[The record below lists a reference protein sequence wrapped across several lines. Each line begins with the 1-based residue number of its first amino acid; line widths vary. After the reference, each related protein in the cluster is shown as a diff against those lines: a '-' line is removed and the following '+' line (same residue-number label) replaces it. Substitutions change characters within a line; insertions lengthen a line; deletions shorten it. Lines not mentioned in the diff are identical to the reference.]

1 MKNLNKKE
9 LYAKV
14 ENIKSIFNDIDKLS
28 ILKSDEERENFIK
41 INKNL
46 DNWLDRLKDERFKIA
61 LIGTTSAGKSTFANA
76 LLENDLL
83 PEDDKTTTFTS
94 ASIESSNEDK
104 VVIEFYSKTEFEDK
118 FKNLLDYLKIE
129 DESFDTI
136 NDYKIVELLKEEWQK
151 NSSQASEIK
160 DILKDRNIIKN
171 YLDKSTIALN
181 TVTKEV
187 INDYITKPEIARAV
201 RKITIY
207 STKFQGMRDLIIYDV
222 PGFDSP
228 TQLHKEQAEKFMKD
242 SEIVVLVHGYGASSD
257 LNESQVNML
266 RATKDEFGS
275 ILANKMIVVGNKI
288 DKEIP
293 NSQPQADEKIKKLS
307 DDLTNSLKKY
317 NIYRNKN
324 FIPVSAKAYLEEKG
338 VIEGSEI
345 SAKLKKLNIS
355 NGFSE
360 FKNRLEEM
368 LNDDALEVL
377 NRIVDKVLSEAT
389 DILKG
394 FAKDYNPKF
403 DEDKKRIDEISLVD
417 AQWVRIKNHLK
428 FELPKLKN
436 KIRDKNYNINE
447 NIIKQVKLEWIGKIK
462 ENVKTDLEFEKN
474 NITSGKDSIISATTL
489 NDKVRET
496 IYKKSLE
503 DIIRISTDVIEK
515 DTKNEVESI
524 FKILK
529 EVIYENKNIYE
540 EVLNQLI
547 NIFDEIT
554 TPYQYEKNSYKPLIN
569 RFLNS
574 IFEVIV
580 LARVGSEARKNK
592 FKNYEDNILGLLH
605 LTGNYNDIKGNFEQN
620 IIQNILIQQEN
631 IKLSGNAFEDL
642 LNFLKVA
649 NTEDEVEKEIVYDLE
664 KLEEL
669 FGSLVIKSAQIETP
683 FKDSLQDQIQALL
696 SEIESDDMNNSK
708 LRRFIVQNIRNI
720 SPDLYFNLE
729 IDEELKAK
737 ISAIIVKI
745 DEAYN

>member
-1 MKNLNKKE
+1 MKKLNKKE

-14 ENIKSIFNDIDKLS
+14 ENIKSLFNDIDKLS

-41 INKNL
+41 INNNL

-171 YLDKSTIALN
+171 YLDKSTIVLN

-242 SEIVVLVHGYGASSD
+242 SEIVVLVHGYGGSSD

-338 VIEGSEI
+338 VIAGSEI
-345 SAKLKKLNIS
+345 SAKLKNLNIS
-355 NGFSE
+355 NGFTE

-377 NRIVDKVLSEAT
+377 NRIVDKVLSEAI

-403 DEDKKRIDEISLVD
+403 DEDKKRMDEISLVD
-417 AQWVRIKNHLK
+417 AQWVRIKNNLK

-436 KIRDKNYNINE
+436 KIRDKSYNINE

-489 NDKVRET
+489 NDKVRER

-540 EVLNQLI
+540 EALSQLI
-547 NIFDEIT
+547 NVFDEIT

-574 IFEVIV
+574 VFEVIV

-605 LTGNYNDIKGNFEQN
+605 LTGNYDDIKGNFEQN

-745 DEAYN
+745 DEVYN

>member
-1 MKNLNKKE
+1 
-9 LYAKV
+9 
-14 ENIKSIFNDIDKLS
+14 
-28 ILKSDEERENFIK
+28 
-41 INKNL
+41 
-46 DNWLDRLKDERFKIA
+46 
-61 LIGTTSAGKSTFANA
+61 
-76 LLENDLL
+76 
-83 PEDDKTTTFTS
+83 
-94 ASIESSNEDK
+94 
-104 VVIEFYSKTEFEDK
+104 
-118 FKNLLDYLKIE
+118 
-129 DESFDTI
+129 
-136 NDYKIVELLKEEWQK
+136 
-151 NSSQASEIK
+151 
-160 DILKDRNIIKN
+160 
-171 YLDKSTIALN
+171 
-181 TVTKEV
+181 
-187 INDYITKPEIARAV
+187 
-201 RKITIY
+201 
-207 STKFQGMRDLIIYDV
+207 
-222 PGFDSP
+222 
-228 TQLHKEQAEKFMKD
+228 
-242 SEIVVLVHGYGASSD
+242 
-257 LNESQVNML
+257 
-266 RATKDEFGS
+266 
-275 ILANKMIVVGNKI
+275 
-288 DKEIP
+288 
-293 NSQPQADEKIKKLS
+293 
-307 DDLTNSLKKY
+307 
-317 NIYRNKN
+317 
-324 FIPVSAKAYLEEKG
+324 
-338 VIEGSEI
+338 
-345 SAKLKKLNIS
+345 
-355 NGFSE
+355 
-360 FKNRLEEM
+360 M
-368 LNDDALEVL
+368 LNNDALEVL

-389 DILKG
+389 AILKG

-417 AQWVRIKNHLK
+417 AQWVRIKNSLK

-489 NDKVRET
+489 NDKVREK

-605 LTGNYNDIKGNFEQN
+605 LTGNYDDIKGNFEQN

-745 DEAYN
+745 DEVYN

>member
-1 MKNLNKKE
+1 MKKLNKKE

-14 ENIKSIFNDIDKLS
+14 ENIKSIFNDINKLS

-41 INKNL
+41 INNNL

-61 LIGTTSAGKSTFANA
+61 LIGTTRAGKSTFANA

-171 YLDKSTIALN
+171 YLDKSTIVLN
-181 TVTKEV
+181 TVTKEA

-207 STKFQGMRDLIIYDV
+207 STKFQGKRDLIIYDV

-242 SEIVVLVHGYGASSD
+242 SEIVVLVHGYGGSSD

-293 NSQPQADEKIKKLS
+293 NSQPQADDKIKKLS

-345 SAKLKKLNIS
+345 SVKLKKLNIS

-368 LNDDALEVL
+368 LNNDALEVL

-389 DILKG
+389 AILKG

-417 AQWVRIKNHLK
+417 AQWVRIKNSLK

-489 NDKVRET
+489 NDKVRER

-605 LTGNYNDIKGNFEQN
+605 LTGNYDDIKGNFEQN